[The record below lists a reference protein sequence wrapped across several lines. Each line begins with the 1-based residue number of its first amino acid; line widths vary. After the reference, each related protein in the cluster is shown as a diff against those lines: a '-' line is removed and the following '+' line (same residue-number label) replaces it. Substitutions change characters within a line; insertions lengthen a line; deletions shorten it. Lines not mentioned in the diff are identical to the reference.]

1 MRKKSHITSGIQF
14 TDIWLTFH
22 VNHKRSHDLKVVHGT
37 INTSGQGRW
46 LVAMVTYQVIV
57 VDRKVSV
64 GVHVVVLVWDID
76 IDDLDRNWLRIGV
89 CWDFV
94 WNEAAITEKVKK
106 LTYGS
111 TVVSTF
117 ILYISTWILMIHYYC
132 IQIKGK
138 VGGKHSLLIILIF
151 LMH

>member
-1 MRKKSHITSGIQF
+1 MFAEILCEMKPPS
-14 TDIWLTFH
+14 L
-22 VNHKRSHDLKVVHGT
+22 KRS
-37 INTSGQGRW
+37 
-46 LVAMVTYQVIV
+46 
-57 VDRKVSV
+57 
-64 GVHVVVLVWDID
+64 
-76 IDDLDRNWLRIGV
+76 
-89 CWDFV
+89 
-94 WNEAAITEKVKK
+94 KVKK

-117 ILYISTWILMIHYYC
+117 ILYISTWILMIHYHC